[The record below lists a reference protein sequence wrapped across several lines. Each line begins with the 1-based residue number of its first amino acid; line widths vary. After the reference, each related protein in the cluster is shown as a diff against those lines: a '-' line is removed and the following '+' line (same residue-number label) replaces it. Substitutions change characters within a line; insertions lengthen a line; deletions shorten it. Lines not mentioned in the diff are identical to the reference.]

1 MLEAQDLS
9 VTRSGRLVL
18 EDINFSITKGEFV
31 GIVGPNGGGKSTL
44 LLTILG
50 ILQPSKGSVHV
61 FGYNPKNVNFNGK
74 VGWVSQTA
82 ASIPTKMR
90 MTVKEL
96 ISLGTI
102 STSDLF
108 SFRRRRND
116 EAVERALELVG
127 LTDLADMDI
136 GRLSGGQRQRAVIGR
151 ALASNAEL
159 LIFDEPLV
167 NVDRS
172 SRNGI
177 LKLLDD
183 LCHNENKTLLMVSHD
198 LTAIRQSAHRVIY
211 LDGQIQYD
219 GKPSEIPDLSGL
231 AGLIG
236 LQHVHALAQ
245 GGRMMQLSEHL
256 VEILSNVLEPLGPL
270 MPGET
275 FPAFFELEMFQRAL
289 IAAILT
295 TIVAGFY
302 GSFLLMKNLALM
314 GDGLAHVS
322 FGGVAVGIVL
332 GATAPLWYAL
342 VFSLTAALIIHELQ
356 ERELLTGDAS
366 IAIFLTGMLALGLV
380 VLRIWGGGITS
391 DIEGYLFGNLLL
403 IDYDDL
409 DLILY
414 ISIFSLVSLFFLHD
428 ALLATTIDAIAAR
441 IQGIPTRWIGLWF
454 SAAVAAIVVSMVQVV
469 GTLLVTALL
478 VTPAATAQ
486 LVGRSFRS
494 CMILTQVFGLISVIL
509 GLYFS
514 AELETGSGSMIAL
527 ISAIVFAI
535 VLIGRSVLQ
544 YSNQPKA

>member
-1 MLEAQDLS
+1 
-9 VTRSGRLVL
+9 
-18 EDINFSITKGEFV
+18 
-31 GIVGPNGGGKSTL
+31 
-44 LLTILG
+44 
-50 ILQPSKGSVHV
+50 
-61 FGYNPKNVNFNGK
+61 
-74 VGWVSQTA
+74 
-82 ASIPTKMR
+82 
-90 MTVKEL
+90 
-96 ISLGTI
+96 
-102 STSDLF
+102 
-108 SFRRRRND
+108 
-116 EAVERALELVG
+116 
-127 LTDLADMDI
+127 
-136 GRLSGGQRQRAVIGR
+136 
-151 ALASNAEL
+151 
-159 LIFDEPLV
+159 
-167 NVDRS
+167 
-172 SRNGI
+172 
-177 LKLLDD
+177 
-183 LCHNENKTLLMVSHD
+183 
-198 LTAIRQSAHRVIY
+198 
-211 LDGQIQYD
+211 
-219 GKPSEIPDLSGL
+219 
-231 AGLIG
+231 
-236 LQHVHALAQ
+236 
-245 GGRMMQLSEHL
+245 MMQLSEHL
-256 VEILSNVLEPLGPL
+256 VEILSNVLEPMAQF

-414 ISIFSLVSLFFLHD
+414 ISIFSLVALFFLHD

-441 IQGIPTRWIGLWF
+441 GQGIPTRWIGLWF

-494 CMILTQVFGLISVIL
+494 CMIFTQIFGLLSVIL

-527 ISAIVFAI
+527 ITAIMFAVVLFGRTI
-535 VLIGRSVLQ
+535 VQ
-544 YSNQPKA
+544 YSTQRKA